1 MVQPTL
7 SPQLKLLMLN
17 SSHSIST
24 SIWPETLV
32 FWGAGATAA
41 LGMPS
46 TAAIGKIVKD
56 LTSKKSCSSIV
67 EYLQTT
73 CFKPI
78 AEELAL
84 FLEIVGVSLGE
95 SYLVPDKASGV
106 LAKMLPNSNDVSRRK
121 VANRWRQVYD
131 WESLKAVAN
140 TINVEN
146 DGAAFLTQLYN
157 VLDGSIV
164 QQSGIS
170 AEIKGRQTLLHG
182 ECVRRARMLLDYFTI
197 ASLSS
202 GYLNTLDGTPSQ
214 IERYVEFVEML
225 AKLMEDEGIRL
236 SEYFAVSGLQA
247 SEEKFYASR
256 AFYLFSYAIVSMNYE
271 PVFLWLLWNAHRNR
285 NANPSCIGSRNR
297 MLKLLN
303 DHSLFFGIRKIE
315 DELGESDDSVWYP
328 CNEPVVQRMNRHNY
342 DHYVNRVGKF
352 FYPHGNVNFRECP
365 NCGKLNISF
374 GDAWGYRSKTLFVH
388 NPFPDK
394 FTQDYSPKD
403 PEKGQFNQ
411 GLQDVQQC
419 VFCGNL
425 LHTENVSMVP
435 QSAFKGRHAPF
446 IEEIQRDMKM
456 NVEKAKH
463 IVLLGYS
470 LPSDDVIWRS
480 VMAAKKEGTKYCSV
494 VCGFKGEHKWMYGD
508 ELDAYCK
515 RYEKDDHKED
525 FGYSAIKNAIDVF
538 GKNNVRAYT
547 GGIPQVWENGIGAV
561 RDLLYPNRFFDKDIL
576 EERVKKFTGT
586 R

>member
-1 MVQPTL
+1 MA
-7 SPQLKLLMLN
+7 SAKR
-17 SSHSIST
+17 SEYFCY
-24 SIWPETLV
+24 PETLV
-32 FWGAGATAA
+32 FWGAGATVS
-41 LGMPS
+41 LGMPP
-46 TAAIGKIVKD
+46 TAKIGEIVKN
-56 LTSKKSCSSIV
+56 LTSEKLYADMNK
-67 EYLQTT
+67 YLQST

-78 AEELAL
+78 AAEFAL
-84 FLEIVGVSLGE
+84 FLEIVGVPLDE
-95 SYLVPDKASGV
+95 SYLVPDKAND
-106 LAKMLPNSNDVSRRK
+106 AMKKMFPNSDDVTRRK
-121 VANRWRQVYD
+121 VVNCWRQVYD
-131 WESLKAVAN
+131 WEALKAIAN
-140 TINVEN
+140 AVNVEN
-146 DGAAFLTQLYN
+146 DGASFLTQLYN

-170 AEIKGRQTLLHG
+170 VEIDGRQVLLYG
-182 ECVRRARMLLDYFTI
+182 DRVRRARMLLDYFTV

-202 GYLNTLDGTPSQ
+202 AYLNTLDESPSRITPY
-214 IERYVEFVEML
+214 IEFVEML
-225 AKLMEDEGIRL
+225 AKMMEDEGVRL
-236 SEYFAVSGLQA
+236 SDFFAASGSQIA
-247 SEEKFYASR
+247 EEKFYSSR

-271 PVFLWLLWNAHRNR
+271 PLFLWLLWNAHKNK
-285 NANPSCIGSRNR
+285 NANASCVGSRNR

-315 DELGESDDSVWYP
+315 DEPNESDDSIWYP
-328 CNEPVVQRMNRHNY
+328 CNEPVAQRINRHNY
-342 DHYVNRVGKF
+342 DRYVNRVGKF

-374 GDAWGYRSKTLFVH
+374 GDAWGYCSKTLFIH

-394 FTQDYSPKD
+394 FSLNYSPKNS
-403 PEKGQFNQ
+403 EKEMFNQ

-425 LHTENVSMVP
+425 LHTENVSVVP

-470 LPSDDVIWRS
+470 LPPDDVIWRS
-480 VMAAKKEGTKYCSV
+480 VMAAKKEGSKYCSV
-494 VCGFKGEHKWMYGD
+494 VCGFMGYHKWLYGD

-515 RYEKDDHKED
+515 LYEKMNNKDD

-547 GGIPQVWENGIGAV
+547 GGIPQVWENGIDAV
-561 RDLLYPNRFFDKDIL
+561 RELLYPKWCFEKDIV
-576 EERVKKFTGT
+576 EERVEKFGSS